1 MSQRNPMNERYTTDE
16 RQGKTR
22 KSAATMKPKTKAA
35 ASVHVQSKVKTKEQK
50 KAEQKAQR
58 SKQAELDRKYY
69 NPPTDEYKR
78 LRKMWW
84 ICLIAAI
91 LCTVLSWVARS
102 WEPEWI
108 SFGALALAYVLII
121 AAFYIDFSKI
131 RKVRRAYQAEMM
143 AKKSKEMRAQEKQQK
158 AAAREKA
165 SRKEEASS
173 EQPKKG
179 GLLGG
184 FKLGKKSKDAEPA
197 SDATVAVATGDVA
210 SAASAGDAPA
220 AASAA
225 ETSSDKAE
233 AK

>member
-58 SKQAELDRKYY
+58 AKQAELDRKYY
-69 NPPTDEYKR
+69 NPPTEEYKR

-84 ICLIAAI
+84 VCLIAAI
-91 LCTVLSWVARS
+91 LCTVLSWVGRS

-143 AKKSKEMRAQEKQQK
+143 AKKSKESRAQEKQQK

-165 SRKEEASS
+165 AQKAEEAPS
-173 EQPKKG
+173 EQPKKS
-179 GLLGG
+179 GLFSG
-184 FKLGKKSKDAEPA
+184 FKLGKKSKDAADA
-197 SDATVAVATGDVA
+197 SGAADTVGAPDAANAASSKDA
-210 SAASAGDAPA
+210 SAA
-220 AASAA
+220 ASD
-225 ETSSDKAE
+225 DKAE
-233 AK
+233 TK